1 MKNTDYILN
10 ESEDLS
16 DDEILENLLSILRKY
31 IKNAGFEPYVSLDE
45 GSVVIQFILEP
56 QETMPSLM
64 KVMNLLNKLHTD
76 ILIQYQCDFDLA
88 ETTDDRPLMTA
99 VFYYDESGSSS
110 KKEKKSDDEEFLS
123 DYDFPF

>member
-1 MKNTDYILN
+1 MKNIDYILN
-10 ESEDLS
+10 ESDDFT

-31 IKNAGFEPYVSLDE
+31 IRNAGFEPYVSLDD
-45 GSVVIQFILEP
+45 GSVVVQFILEP

-99 VFYYDESGSSS
+99 VFYYDETGST
-110 KKEKKSDDEEFLS
+110 KKKKKSDDEEFLK
-123 DYDFPF
+123 DYEFPF

>member
-1 MKNTDYILN
+1 MKNIDYILN
-10 ESEDLS
+10 ESDDFT

-31 IKNAGFEPYVSLDE
+31 IRNAGFQPYVSLDD
-45 GSVVIQFILEP
+45 GSVVVQFILEP

-99 VFYYDESGSSS
+99 VFYYDETGST
-110 KKEKKSDDEEFLS
+110 KKKKKADDQEFLS